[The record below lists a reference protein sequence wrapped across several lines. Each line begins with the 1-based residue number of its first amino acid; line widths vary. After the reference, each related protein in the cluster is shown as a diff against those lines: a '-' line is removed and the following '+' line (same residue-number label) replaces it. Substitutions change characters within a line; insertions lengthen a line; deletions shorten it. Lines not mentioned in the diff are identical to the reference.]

1 MKIGIISDTHD
12 DIINTNKAIDI
23 FKENDVSVVIH
34 AGDFVAPPV
43 VSEFKRLA
51 ENGVKIFG
59 VFGNNDG
66 ERSGLKEAFEDIN
79 GDLFDDV
86 GKIEI
91 ENLKFGIYHGTD
103 VGKKQKMIDSG
114 KFDIFI
120 YGHTHAKD
128 SRHEKLKN
136 NSETIVLNPG
146 TAHCPTKMYYTHS
159 GYFKEATVL
168 IFNTSSRQFE
178 FYDLSK

>member
-12 DIINTNKAIDI
+12 DIINTNKAIDV
-23 FKENDVSVVIH
+23 FKENNVMVVIH

-43 VSEFKRLA
+43 VSEFKRLS
-51 ENGVKIFG
+51 ENGVAIYG

-66 ERSGLKEAFEDIN
+66 EKNGLKEAFEDIN
-79 GDLFDDV
+79 GKLFDDV

-103 VGKKQKMIDSG
+103 VRKKEKMIESG
-114 KFDIFI
+114 KFDVFI
-120 YGHTHAKD
+120 CGHTHRKVGELIGK
-128 SRHEKLKN
+128 SGT
-136 NSETIVLNPG
+136 TIVLNPG
-146 TAHCPTKMYYTHS
+146 TAHCPTEMYHTPS
-159 GYFKEATVL
+159 GYFKEATIL
-168 IFNTSSRQFE
+168 IFDTLSRQFE